1 MSTSHS
7 VGVGTHL
14 FSMPEGNEQV
24 GIYKALEV
32 NNW

>member
-1 MSTSHS
+1 MSTAQN

-14 FSMPEGNEQV
+14 FSMPEGSEQV

-32 NNW
+32 NYW

>member
-1 MSTSHS
+1 MPTSQN

-14 FSMPEGNEQV
+14 FSMPEGSGQG

-32 NNW
+32 NYW